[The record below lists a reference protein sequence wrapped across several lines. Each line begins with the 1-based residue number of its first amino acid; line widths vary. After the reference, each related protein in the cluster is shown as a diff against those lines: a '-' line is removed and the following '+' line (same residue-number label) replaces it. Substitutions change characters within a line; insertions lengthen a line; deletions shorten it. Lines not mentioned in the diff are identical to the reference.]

1 MTNVVKQVAGWY
13 INSQSVNDYRNE
25 SQSVNIVPIS
35 KYSLNATMFHY
46 VLAIR
51 TESYKI
57 REFMNSRHVASL
69 AASLT
74 QLIVSNASMNMWE
87 NS

>member
-1 MTNVVKQVAGWY
+1 MNEFRTKTADGYW
-13 INSQSVNDYRNE
+13 NE

-46 VLAIR
+46 GLATR

-57 REFMNSRHVASL
+57 DKIHEFKTCG
-69 AASLT
+69 LT
-74 QLIVSNASMNMWE
+74 GC
-87 NS
+87 

>member
-1 MTNVVKQVAGWY
+1 MNEFRTKTTDGYW
-13 INSQSVNDYRNE
+13 NE

-46 VLAIR
+46 GLAIR

-57 REFMNSRHVASL
+57 DKIHEFKTCG
-69 AASLT
+69 LT
-74 QLIVSNASMNMWE
+74 GC
-87 NS
+87 

>member
-1 MTNVVKQVAGWY
+1 MNEFRTKTADGYW
-13 INSQSVNDYRNE
+13 NE

-46 VLAIR
+46 GLVIR

-57 REFMNSRHVASL
+57 DKIHEFKTCG
-69 AASLT
+69 LT
-74 QLIVSNASMNMWE
+74 GC
-87 NS
+87 

>member
-1 MTNVVKQVAGWY
+1 MNEFRTKTADGYW
-13 INSQSVNDYRNE
+13 NE

-46 VLAIR
+46 GLAIR

-57 REFMNSRHVASL
+57 DKIHEFKTCG
-69 AASLT
+69 LT
-74 QLIVSNASMNMWE
+74 GY
-87 NS
+87 

>member
-1 MTNVVKQVAGWY
+1 MNEFRTKTADGYW
-13 INSQSVNDYRNE
+13 NE

-57 REFMNSRHVASL
+57 DKIHEFKTCG
-69 AASLT
+69 LT
-74 QLIVSNASMNMWE
+74 GC
-87 NS
+87 